1 MIKGNKL
8 DEKTIKTSTIE
19 FLKKQEG
26 VAFVI
31 DIANAQNSTIPEV
44 YKEKIINGYHPER
57 SGVIQ
62 IVLEPAWYSGSSARS
77 TGATHGTMNPA
88 DTHIP
93 MVFMGWGIKQ
103 GKTNNTYHMTDIAP
117 TISGL
122 LRIQEPNGN
131 IGKAVNEALK

>member
-1 MIKGNKL
+1 MVRQQMQIN
-8 DEKTIKTSTIE
+8 
-19 FLKKQEG
+19 
-26 VAFVI
+26 
-31 DIANAQNSTIPEV
+31 IPEI

-62 IVLEPAWYSGSSARS
+62 IVLEPAWYSGSSARA

-103 GKTNNTYHMTDIAP
+103 GKTNKPYNMTDIAP
-117 TISGL
+117 TITGL

-131 IGKAVNEALK
+131 IGKAVVEALK